1 MSTVQSDDTRN
12 PIVRFLT
19 SEVALGTLIAILSI
33 LTAVA
38 SYQSGLA
45 GAAEGDANIEGQRLL
60 ADSNAEYVLVNQ
72 EVVYDYNMFDG
83 YYINDGEDQFRA
95 DYYRDEFSE
104 ALNAGM
110 ERDEEDPFDDAYYDE
125 VFADADDLYDEAT
138 AKFEDAQVA
147 SEKANKLQLVMLI
160 MAVGLSFAAW
170 ASLLDGASKMRLFF
184 AIAALAALIL
194 GLLNYIPAL

>member
-1 MSTVQSDDTRN
+1 MSAAKSEGN
-12 PIVRFLT
+12 SIVGLLT
-19 SEVALGTLIAILSI
+19 SEVVLGTLIAILSI

-38 SYQSGLA
+38 GYQSSLA

-60 ADSNAEYVLVNQ
+60 ADSNAGYVLVNQ
-72 EVVYDYNMFDG
+72 EVIYDYNMFDG
-83 YYINDGEDQFRA
+83 YYLFDGEDQFRS
-95 DYYRDEFSE
+95 DYYREEFSDG
-104 ALNAGM
+104 LNAAM
-110 ERDEEDPFDDAYYDE
+110 ERDEEDPFDDTYYQE
-125 VFADADDLYDEAT
+125 MFAEADDLYDEAT

-170 ASLLDGASKMRLFF
+170 ASLLESTSRMRLLFAIA
-184 AIAALAALIL
+184 AIAALAV